1 MAVKKSVLY
10 SKLWDSCN
18 TLRSKGGMDAT
29 QYKDYVLII
38 LFMKVIT
45 DKYYHKKGS
54 LIEVPDDA
62 NFNTM
67 IALKGKKNIG
77 EEFNKILA
85 KIAEE
90 NDLQNVIDVVDFNDE
105 NKLGK
110 GKDMIDALTGLVE
123 VFQDPE
129 LDFSN
134 NRADDNDV
142 LGDAYEYLMK
152 QFASEAGKSKGQFY
166 TPSEVSRVMSKILKI
181 DKCTKSPIEVYDM
194 ACGSGSLLIKAGNEA
209 REDKKV
215 YLYGQEKDT
224 NTAGLCV
231 MNMFLHGNATA
242 DIKDGNTLTNP
253 RHLENGNIKTFD
265 FCVANPP
272 FSVKKWNTDLG
283 ADKEFG
289 RFTGFGMPPE
299 NCADY
304 AFLLHM
310 LKAMEPINGRGAI
323 ILPHGVLFRGGQ
335 EEVIRKNLLKSGYI
349 EGIIGLPSNLFY
361 GTGIPACIVVLDKK
375 DAENRKSIFIIDASK
390 CFIKDGNKNK
400 LREKDIKKITETY
413 INRIEEEKYSRN
425 VSMEEIEKEDYNL
438 NIPRYIDSS
447 EEGIIQDI
455 KAHILGGL
463 PERDINKLNKYWDIA
478 PSLKNELFNKNEKE
492 GYYNLSVTKDEIND
506 IINDSKELKEY
517 FGNMQKKVSEWENNN
532 KESLLNVNNDT
543 RVRDLIAILSN
554 SILEIFTE
562 DKLVDKYDAYE
573 YLMEYYNTTLK
584 DDLHLII
591 ENGWKPKL
599 VFGQDKK
606 GNIKKN
612 EFESDLLPKDIVIR
626 EFYRN
631 DFETLENANNE
642 LNTLIQEFESKI
654 EENTGDEDANAL
666 FSEDEKVN
674 EKLLK
679 EKIKEETEE
688 KIVILKELL
697 KNLDDQKEE
706 KKIIKERQEDL
717 NEKII
722 SKYNELSENEFKEL
736 IVNSKWIKSIRE
748 KFDNHKNTL
757 INNLARFILK
767 LDEEYE
773 LTLGDLNKNIESQEH
788 ELAKLLNE
796 LDGDVDEI
804 KAFNELIEQ
813 LGGNNDE

>member
-29 QYKDYVLII
+29 QYKDYVLIV

-45 DKYYHKKGS
+45 DKYYNKKGS
-54 LIEVPDDA
+54 LIEVPEDA

-67 IALKGKKNIG
+67 ISLKGKKNIG

-85 KIAEE
+85 QIAEE

-181 DKCTKSPIEVYDM
+181 DKSTKSPIEVYDM

-209 REDKKV
+209 RNDKKV

-224 NTAGLCV
+224 NTTGLCV

-242 DIKDGNTLTNP
+242 DIRDGNTLTNP

-272 FSVKKWNTDLG
+272 FSVKKWNTDLES
-283 ADKEFG
+283 DKEFG

-310 LKAMEPINGRGAI
+310 LKAMDPINGRGAI

-335 EEVIRKNLLKSGYI
+335 EEIIRRNLLKSGFI

-361 GTGIPACIVVLDKK
+361 GTGIPACIIVLDKK
-375 DAENRKSIFIIDASK
+375 DAESRKDIFIIDASK
-390 CFIKDGNKNK
+390 YFVKDGNKNK
-400 LREKDIKKITETY
+400 LREKDIKKITDTY
-413 INRIEEEKYSRN
+413 INRIEEEKYSKI
-425 VSMEEIEKEDYNL
+425 VPIEDIEKEDYNL

-447 EEGIIQDI
+447 DDEMIQDI
-455 KAHILGGL
+455 KAHLLGGI
-463 PERDINKLNKYWDIA
+463 PERDINRLNKYWNIA
-478 PSLKNELFNKNEKE
+478 PNLKNELFRNNEKV
-492 GYYNLSVTKDEIND
+492 GYVDLAIDKDKITD
-506 IINDSKELKEY
+506 KINDSEELKNYYEELK
-517 FGNMQKKVSEWENNN
+517 NKVTEWKN
-532 KESLLNVNNDT
+532 KNQDILLNVSNT
-543 RVRDLIAILSN
+543 SRVKDLIEEISN
-554 SILEIFTE
+554 NMLTIFSD
-562 DKLVDKYDAYE
+562 DKLIDKYDAYE
-573 YLMEYYNTTLK
+573 YLMEYYNNTLK
-584 DDLHLII
+584 DDLHLIV
-591 ENGWKPKL
+591 ESGWIPKL
-599 VFGQDKK
+599 VYGQDKK

-612 EFESDLLPKDIVIR
+612 EFESDILPKDIVIK
-626 EFYRN
+626 EYYKS
-631 DFETLENANNE
+631 DAEKLEEENNK
-642 LNTLIQEFESKI
+642 LNNLIQEFESTI
-654 EENTGDEDANAL
+654 EENTGDESL

-674 EKLLK
+674 EKLIK
-679 EKIKEETEE
+679 DRIKEETEE
-688 KIVILKELL
+688 NIGILKELL
-697 KNLDDQKEE
+697 KNLADQKEI
-706 KKIIKERQEDL
+706 KKNIKELQEAL

-722 SKYNELSENEFKEL
+722 DKYNNLTIEESKKL
-736 IVNSKWIKSIRE
+736 IVYNKWFNTITER
-748 KFDNHKNTL
+748 FNNHMSSLINTL
-757 INNLARFILK
+757 SQHIIK
-767 LDEEYE
+767 LEEEYE
-773 LTLGDLNKNIESQEH
+773 LTLGALNDEIVSKE
-788 ELAKLLNE
+788 NE
-796 LDGDVDEI
+796 LSVLLSQLCGDDDDI
-804 KAFNELIEQ
+804 KAFEEFIMQ
-813 LGGNNDE
+813 LGGTIDE

>member
-45 DKYYHKKGS
+45 DKYYNKKGS
-54 LIEVPDDA
+54 LIEVPKDA

-67 IALKGKKNIG
+67 ISLKGKKNIG

-123 VFQDPE
+123 IFQDPE

-166 TPSEVSRVMSKILKI
+166 TPAEVSRIMAKILKI
-181 DKCTKSPIEVYDM
+181 NKSTKSPIEIYDM

-209 REDKKV
+209 KEGTKV

-242 DIKDGNTLTNP
+242 QIKDGNTLTNP
-253 RHLENGNIKTFD
+253 RYIENGNIRTFD

-272 FSVKKWNTDLG
+272 FSVKKWSTDLG
-283 ADKEFG
+283 AEKDYG

-310 LKAMEPINGRGAI
+310 LKSMDPTNGRGAI

-335 EEVIRKNLLKSGYI
+335 EEILRKNLLKSGLI
-349 EGIIGLPSNLFY
+349 EGIIGLPPNLFY
-361 GTGIPACIVVLDKK
+361 GTGIPACIIILDKK
-375 DAENRKSIFIIDASK
+375 DAINRKDIFMIDASK
-390 CFIKDGNKNK
+390 YFVKDGNKNK
-400 LREKDIKKITETY
+400 LREEDIKKITDIY
-413 INRIEEEKYSRN
+413 LSRIEEEKYSRI
-425 VSMEEIEKEDYNL
+425 VTMKEIEKEEYNL

-447 EEGIIQDI
+447 DEETIQDI
-455 KAHILGGL
+455 RAHLLGGI
-463 PERDINKLNKYWDIA
+463 PEVDIEKLGQYWSVA
-478 PSLKNELFNKNEKE
+478 PNLKKELFKKNKKE
-492 GYYNLSVTKDEIND
+492 GYLDLAINKEK
-506 IINDSKELKEY
+506 INEKISGSKEFIAY
-517 FGNMQKKVSEWENNN
+517 FENLIEKVIRWQEEN
-532 KESLLNVNNDT
+532 KDKLYNVNSET
-543 RVRDLIAILSN
+543 RVKDLIEELSN
-554 SILEIFTE
+554 NILKIFE
-562 DKLVDKYDAYE
+562 GDKLIDKYEAYE
-573 YLMEYYNTTLK
+573 FLMEYYNNTLK
-584 DDLHLII
+584 DDLYLII
-591 ENGWKPKL
+591 ENGWIPKL
-599 VFGQDKK
+599 IYGQDKNGK
-606 GNIKKN
+606 IKKN
-612 EFESDLLPKDIVIR
+612 EFESDLLPKDIVVK
-626 EFYRN
+626 EYFKEYA
-631 DFETLENANNE
+631 DKLEE
-642 LNTLIQEFESKI
+642 LNYELNDLIKEFESKI
-654 EENTGDEDANAL
+654 EENTGDESIFND
-666 FSEDEKVN
+666 EDKVN
-674 EKLLK
+674 EELVKDK
-679 EKIKEETEE
+679 MKEESQEN
-688 KIVILKELL
+688 IVILKEMLN
-697 KNLDDQKEE
+697 NLSKQKDVKKSIKKVQEE
-706 KKIIKERQEDL
+706 VNDLIIKKYDSL
-717 NEKII
+717 NETTA
-722 SKYNELSENEFKEL
+722 KEL
-736 IVNSKWIKSIRE
+736 IINKKWFKDLENRFADIYIDIIYDLSNQIITVIE
-748 KFDNHKNTL
+748 NYENTL
-757 INNLARFILK
+757 
-767 LDEEYE
+767 
-773 LTLGDLNKNIESQEH
+773 
-788 ELAKLLNE
+788 
-796 LDGDVDEI
+796 
-804 KAFNELIEQ
+804 EQ
-813 LGGNNDE
+813 LVKETSYFESLVLKDLERMGYQC

>member
-1 MAVKKSVLY
+1 MAVKKSILY

-54 LIEVPDDA
+54 LIEVPEDA

-67 IALKGKKNIG
+67 ISLKGKKNIG

-123 VFQDPE
+123 IFQDPE

-166 TPSEVSRVMSKILKI
+166 TPSEVSRIMAKILKI
-181 DKCTKSPIEVYDM
+181 NKSTKSPIEVYDM

-209 REDKKV
+209 KEGTKV

-242 DIKDGNTLTNP
+242 QIKDGNTLTNP
-253 RHLENGNIKTFD
+253 RYIENGNIRTFD

-272 FSVKKWNTDLG
+272 FSVKKWSSDLG
-283 ADKEFG
+283 AEKEYG

-310 LKAMEPINGRGAI
+310 IKSMDPTNGRGAI

-335 EEVIRKNLLKSGYI
+335 EAIIRKNLLKSGLI
-349 EGIIGLPSNLFY
+349 EGIIGLPPNLFY
-361 GTGIPACIVVLDKK
+361 GTGIPACIIILDKK
-375 DAENRKSIFIIDASK
+375 DAINRKDIFMIDASK
-390 CFIKDGNKNK
+390 YFVKDGSKNK
-400 LREKDIKKITETY
+400 LREEDIKKITDIY
-413 INRIEEEKYSRN
+413 LSRIEEEKYSRI
-425 VSMEEIEKEDYNL
+425 VTMKEIEKEEYNL

-447 EEGIIQDI
+447 DEETIQDI
-455 KAHILGGL
+455 RAHLFGGI
-463 PERDINKLNKYWDIA
+463 PEVDIEKLSKYWSVA
-478 PSLKNELFNKNEKE
+478 PNLKKQLFKKAKKE
-492 GYYNLSVTKDEIND
+492 GYLDLAINKEK
-506 IINDSKELKEY
+506 INEKISYSKEFIVYFENLIEKVIRWQKE
-517 FGNMQKKVSEWENNN
+517 N
-532 KESLLNVNNDT
+532 KDKLYNVNSET
-543 RVRDLIAILSN
+543 RVKDLIEELSN
-554 SILEIFTE
+554 NILKIFDG
-562 DKLVDKYDAYE
+562 DKLIDKYEAYE
-573 YLMEYYNTTLK
+573 FFMEYYNNTLK

-591 ENGWKPKL
+591 ENGWIPKL
-599 VFGQDKK
+599 IYGQDKNGK
-606 GNIKKN
+606 IKKN
-612 EFESDLLPKDIVIR
+612 EFESDLLPKDIVVK
-626 EFYRN
+626 EYFKEYADKLEELNYELN
-631 DFETLENANNE
+631 DLIKEFETK
-642 LNTLIQEFESKI
+642 IQ
-654 EENTGDEDANAL
+654 ENTGDESIFND
-666 FSEDEKVN
+666 EDKVN
-674 EKLLK
+674 EKLVK
-679 EKIKEETEE
+679 DKIKEESQES
-688 KIVILKELL
+688 IVILKEILD
-697 KNLDDQKEE
+697 NLSKQKDVK
-706 KKIIKERQEDL
+706 KKIKKVQEEVNDLIIKKYDSL
-717 NEKII
+717 NETTA
-722 SKYNELSENEFKEL
+722 KEL
-736 IVNSKWIKSIRE
+736 IINKKWFKDLENRFADIYIDIIYDLSNKIITVVE
-748 KFDNHKNTL
+748 NYENTL
-757 INNLARFILK
+757 
-767 LDEEYE
+767 
-773 LTLGDLNKNIESQEH
+773 
-788 ELAKLLNE
+788 
-796 LDGDVDEI
+796 
-804 KAFNELIEQ
+804 EQ
-813 LGGNNDE
+813 LVKETSYFESVVLKDLERMGYQC

>member
-29 QYKDYVLII
+29 QYKDYVLIL

-45 DKYYHKKGS
+45 DKYYNKKGS
-54 LIEVPDDA
+54 LIEVPEDA

-67 IALKGKKNIG
+67 ISLKGKKNIG

-123 VFQDPE
+123 IFQDPE

-166 TPSEVSRVMSKILKI
+166 TPSEVSRIMSKILKI
-181 DKCTKSPIEVYDM
+181 DKSTKSPIEVYDM

-209 REDKKV
+209 KEGTKV

-242 DIKDGNTLTNP
+242 QIKDGNTLTNP
-253 RHLENGNIKTFD
+253 RYIENGNIRTFD

-272 FSVKKWNTDLG
+272 FSVKKWSTDLG
-283 ADKEFG
+283 AEKEYG

-310 LKAMEPINGRGAI
+310 LKSMDPTNGRGAI

-335 EEVIRKNLLKSGYI
+335 EEAIRKNLLKSGLI

-361 GTGIPACIVVLDKK
+361 GTGIPACIIILDKK
-375 DAENRKSIFIIDASK
+375 DAINRKDIFMIDASK
-390 CFIKDGNKNK
+390 YFVKDGNKNK
-400 LREKDIKKITETY
+400 IREEDIKKITDTY
-413 INRIEEEKYSRN
+413 LGRIEEEKYSKI
-425 VSMEEIEKEDYNL
+425 VTMKEIEKEEYNL

-447 EEGIIQDI
+447 DEETIQDI
-455 KAHILGGL
+455 RAHLLGGI
-463 PERDINKLNKYWDIA
+463 PKVDIEKLSKYWKVAPNLKNKLFK
-478 PSLKNELFNKNEKE
+478 KNEKD
-492 GYYNLSVTKDEIND
+492 GYLDLAIDKDTINDEISS
-506 IINDSKELKEY
+506 SKEYIEY
-517 FGNMQKKVSEWENNN
+517 FEKLIEKVVKWENKNRE
-532 KESLLNVNNDT
+532 KLYKVNNET
-543 RVRDLIAILSN
+543 RVKDLIEELSS
-554 SILEIFTE
+554 SILVIFE
-562 DKLVDKYDAYE
+562 DDKLIDKYEAYE
-573 YLMEYYNTTLK
+573 FLMEYYNNTLK
-584 DDLHLII
+584 DDLHLIV
-591 ENGWKPKL
+591 ENGWIPRL
-599 VFGQDKK
+599 VYGQDKNGK
-606 GNIKKN
+606 IKKN
-612 EFESDLLPKDIVIR
+612 EFESDLLPKEIVVK
-626 EFYRN
+626 EYFKEYA
-631 DFETLENANNE
+631 DKLEKLNNE
-642 LNTLIQEFESKI
+642 LNVVVQEFETKI
-654 EENTGDEDANAL
+654 EENTGDEDIFND
-666 FSEDEKVN
+666 EEKVN
-674 EKLLK
+674 EKLIIQ
-679 EKIKEETEE
+679 KIKEETKQNIFILNQMLRNLLKQKELKKNI
-688 KIVILKELL
+688 KIVQEELN
-697 KNLDDQKEE
+697 NL
-706 KKIIKERQEDL
+706 IIK
-717 NEKII
+717 
-722 SKYNELSENEFKEL
+722 KYESLDETTSKEL
-736 IVNSKWIKSIRE
+736 IINKKWFKDIE
-748 KFDNHKNTL
+748 NKFADMYIDIIYDLSNQITTEVENYENTL
-757 INNLARFILK
+757 SQIVKETSDLESLVLK
-767 LDEEYE
+767 
-773 LTLGDLNKNIESQEH
+773 DLERM
-788 ELAKLLNE
+788 
-796 LDGDVDEI
+796 GY
-804 KAFNELIEQ
+804 
-813 LGGNNDE
+813 

>member
-54 LIEVPDDA
+54 LIEVPEDA

-67 IALKGKKNIG
+67 ISLKGKKNIG

-123 VFQDPE
+123 IFQDPE

-166 TPSEVSRVMSKILKI
+166 TPSEVSRIMAKILKI
-181 DKCTKSPIEVYDM
+181 NKSTKSPIEVYDM

-209 REDKKV
+209 KEGTKV

-242 DIKDGNTLTNP
+242 QIKVGNTLTNP
-253 RHLENGNIKTFD
+253 RYIENENIRTFD

-272 FSVKKWNTDLG
+272 FSVKKWSTDLG
-283 ADKEFG
+283 TEKEYG
-289 RFTGFGMPPE
+289 RFSGFGMPPE

-310 LKAMEPINGRGAI
+310 LKSMDPTNGRGAI

-335 EEVIRKNLLKSGYI
+335 EEVIRKNLIKSGLI

-361 GTGIPACIVVLDKK
+361 GTGIPACIIVLDKK
-375 DAENRKSIFIIDASK
+375 DAINRKDIFMIDASK
-390 CFIKDGNKNK
+390 NFVKDGNKNK
-400 LREKDIKKITETY
+400 LREEDIKKITDVYLE
-413 INRIEEEKYSRN
+413 RIEEEKYSKI
-425 VSMEEIEKEDYNL
+425 VTIKEIEKEEYNL
-438 NIPRYIDSS
+438 NIPKYIDSS
-447 EEGIIQDI
+447 DAEKTQDVI
-455 KAHILGGL
+455 AHLLGGI
-463 PERDINKLNKYWDIA
+463 PEEDIEKLSKYWNVA
-478 PSLKNELFNKNEKE
+478 PNLKK
-492 GYYNLSVTKDEIND
+492 
-506 IINDSKELKEY
+506 
-517 FGNMQKKVSEWENNN
+517 Q
-532 KESLLNVNNDT
+532 
-543 RVRDLIAILSN
+543 
-554 SILEIFTE
+554 
-562 DKLVDKYDAYE
+562 
-573 YLMEYYNTTLK
+573 
-584 DDLHLII
+584 LII
-591 ENGWKPKL
+591 IYE
-599 VFGQDKK
+599 
-606 GNIKKN
+606 
-612 EFESDLLPKDIVIR
+612 KDG
-626 EFYRN
+626 Y
-631 DFETLENANNE
+631 LEM
-642 LNTLIQEFESKI
+642 
-654 EENTGDEDANAL
+654 
-666 FSEDEKVN
+666 
-674 EKLLK
+674 
-679 EKIKEETEE
+679 
-688 KIVILKELL
+688 
-697 KNLDDQKEE
+697 
-706 KKIIKERQEDL
+706 
-717 NEKII
+717 
-722 SKYNELSENEFKEL
+722 
-736 IVNSKWIKSIRE
+736 
-748 KFDNHKNTL
+748 
-757 INNLARFILK
+757 
-767 LDEEYE
+767 
-773 LTLGDLNKNIESQEH
+773 
-788 ELAKLLNE
+788 
-796 LDGDVDEI
+796 
-804 KAFNELIEQ
+804 
-813 LGGNNDE
+813 

>member
-29 QYKDYVLII
+29 QYKDYVLIV

-45 DKYYHKKGS
+45 DKYYNKKDS
-54 LIEVPDDA
+54 LIEVPEDA

-166 TPSEVSRVMSKILKI
+166 TPSEVSRIMAKILKI
-181 DKCTKSPIEVYDM
+181 DKATKSPIEVYDM

-209 REDKKV
+209 RADKKV

-224 NTAGLCV
+224 NTTGLCV

-242 DIKDGNTLTNP
+242 DIRDGNTLTNP

-265 FCVANPP
+265 YCVANPP
-272 FSVKKWNTDLG
+272 FSVKKWSTDLG
-283 ADKEFG
+283 MDKEYG

-310 LKAMEPINGRGAI
+310 LKAMDPISGRGAI

-361 GTGIPACIVVLDKK
+361 GTGIPACIIVLDKK
-375 DAENRKSIFIIDASK
+375 NAESRKDIFIIDASK
-390 CFIKDGNKNK
+390 SFVKDGNKNK

-413 INRIEEEKYSRN
+413 IGRIEEEKYSKI
-425 VSMEEIEKEDYNL
+425 VPITDIEKEEYNL

-447 EEGIIQDI
+447 EDEMIQDI
-455 KAHILGGL
+455 KAHLLGGI
-463 PERDINKLNKYWDIA
+463 PERDIEKLNQYWNIA
-478 PSLKNELFNKNEKE
+478 PNLKNELFTNNEKV
-492 GYYNLSVTKDEIND
+492 GYLNLAIDKDEINEK
-506 IINDSKELKEY
+506 INNSEEFNVYFENLKNKVTKWKNKNENILLNINSETRIKELCE
-517 FGNMQKKVSEWENNN
+517 E
-532 KESLLNVNNDT
+532 
-543 RVRDLIAILSN
+543 ISN
-554 SILEIFTE
+554 SILNIFE
-562 DKLVDKYDAYE
+562 DDKLIDKYDAYE
-573 YLMEYYNTTLK
+573 YLMEYYNNTLK
-584 DDLHLII
+584 DDLHLIV
-591 ENGWKPKL
+591 ESGWKPKL
-599 VFGQDKK
+599 IYGQDKK

-612 EFESDLLPKDIVIR
+612 EFESDLLPKDIVIK
-626 EFYRN
+626 EFFK
-631 DFETLENANNE
+631 DEADKLENENNE
-642 LNTLIQEFESKI
+642 LNFLAQEFESKV
-654 EENTGDEDANAL
+654 EENTGDESM
-666 FSEDEKVN
+666 FSDDEKVN
-674 EKLLK
+674 EKLIK
-679 EKIKEETEE
+679 DKIKEETEE
-688 KIVILKELL
+688 NIVVLKELL
-697 KNLDDQKEE
+697 SNLSNQKDKKKVIKKLQEE
-706 KKIIKERQEDL
+706 L
-717 NEKII
+717 NEKVI
-722 SKYNELSENEFKEL
+722 SKYSNLTESESKQL
-736 IVNSKWIKSIRE
+736 IVYSKWFSTLTE
-748 KFDNHKNTL
+748 KFNNHMNSL
-757 INNLARFILK
+757 VNNLSQFIIK
-767 LDEEYE
+767 LEEEYE
-773 LTLGDLNKNIESQEH
+773 LTLGDLNNEIESKE
-788 ELAKLLNE
+788 NE
-796 LDGDVDEI
+796 LSMLLGELCGDDDDI
-804 KAFNELIEQ
+804 KAFEEFMKQ
-813 LGGNNDE
+813 LGGAM